1 MISLLF
7 EFDNLVDY
15 GEFVEELPWN
25 KIVHDMQ
32 AGRQTRSLHPVPI
45 DWNLSNEVAPYSS
58 PFAPEGTLL
67 QASFDDM
74 IYKSS
79 WRDLR
84 PDTPVGWATR
94 DYVGQI
100 IITPWIQYHYSD
112 ANTLVAHL
120 GRNQGGQNTIE
131 WLKNVAPTFR
141 LDMNCYYV
149 NTENDVWLAQ
159 VTLFAN
165 SQSGDSWGL
174 TPSWVIF
181 EEGAEEY
188 KVGSV
193 GVYRRE
199 VTTEVPTGWFYNQN
213 RPDIYWFRPGSPEN
227 EGPYGGEIITMPN
240 DWYRDSTSMKPLQA
254 QFNTLADFMQ
264 LKLTIEPWSG
274 YPPHGGLTGYLNKIR
289 STDSPFM
296 IPLPID
302 SIKGRMGSITHSLFQ
317 HAQLGGSSHWPY
329 MYVLGRPTRT
339 LNNPG
344 GISL

>member
-7 EFDNLVDY
+7 KFDNLADY
-15 GEFVEELPWN
+15 GTFVEELPWN

-45 DWNLSNEVAPYSS
+45 DWNVSNEVAPYSS
-58 PFAPEGTLL
+58 PFAPDGAIL

-100 IITPWIQYHYSD
+100 IITPWIQYRFGD
-112 ANTLVAHL
+112 TNTLTANL
-120 GRNQGGQNTIE
+120 EQPTIE
-131 WLKNVAPTFR
+131 WLKNDTLTYR

-159 VTLFAN
+159 VHLVVPLQQLSKQKAYQV
-165 SQSGDSWGL
+165 SS
-174 TPSWVIF
+174 VI
-181 EEGAEEY
+181 
-188 KVGSV
+188 
-193 GVYRRE
+193 VYRRE

-213 RPDIYWFRPGSPEN
+213 RPVIYWFRPGYPEN
-227 EGPYGGEIITMPN
+227 EGPYGGEIISMPN
-240 DWYRDSTSMKPLQA
+240 DWNQEPSILSMKPLQA
-254 QFNTLADFMQ
+254 QFNTLADFME
-264 LKLTIEPWSG
+264 LKLKIDPWFG
-274 YPPHGGLTGYLNKIR
+274 YPPYGGLTSYLDKIR
-289 STDSPFM
+289 YTDSPFM

-302 SIKGRMGSITHSLFQ
+302 SIKGRTTSITSPLYQ

-329 MYVLGRPTRT
+329 MYVMGHRPRT

>member
-1 MISLLF
+1 VISLLF
-7 EFDNLVDY
+7 KFDNLADY
-15 GEFVEELPWN
+15 GAFVEELPWN

-45 DWNLSNEVAPYSS
+45 DWNLSNELAPYSS
-58 PFAPEGTLL
+58 PFVPDGVVS

-74 IYKSS
+74 LYKSS

-100 IITPWIQYHYSD
+100 IITPWIQYRFD
-112 ANTLVAHL
+112 DNNTLVANL
-120 GRNQGGQNTIE
+120 GGNQGGQNTIE
-131 WLKNVAPTFR
+131 WLKNVAPTFQ

-159 VTLFAN
+159 VTLFAH
-165 SQSGDSWGL
+165 SSFEVGWGL
-174 TPSWVIF
+174 TPSWEIF
-181 EEGAEEY
+181 EAGAEEY

-199 VTTEVPTGWFYNQN
+199 VTTEVLSGWFYNQN

-227 EGPYGGEIITMPN
+227 EGPYGGEIIAMPN
-240 DWYRDSTSMKPLQA
+240 DWQRDATSMKPLQA
-254 QFNTLADFMQ
+254 QFNTLGEFIQ
-264 LKLTIEPWSG
+264 LKLNIDPWAG
-274 YPPHGGLTGYLNKIR
+274 YPPYGGLTSYLDKIR

-302 SIKGRMGSITHSLFQ
+302 SIKGRTASITHARFQ
-317 HAQLGGSSHWPY
+317 HAQLGGSSHWPF
-329 MYVLGRPTRT
+329 MYVLGSRPRAMNYPRG
-339 LNNPG
+339 L
-344 GISL
+344 